1 MSAERIPFSSTVI
14 LDSTTIVHEKTCT
27 FTNSRNVKITVKL
40 THNTDGTY
48 HVGSIYPDTGES
60 SSCQMPQITSLAEA
74 FRIFDSLMTQ
84 HR

>member
-60 SSCQMPQITSLAEA
+60 SSCQMPQIGRA
-74 FRIFDSLMTQ
+74 
-84 HR
+84 HV